1 VFGLLPRNENPVDLF
16 EQQSGLAVSGA
27 LVTAVA
33 LLFFLAVAG
42 AVATA
47 VDVGALVAPLQAAR
61 ERGSFGSVGGRA
73 YEEGKRGGADATPYA
88 AVSVLLLPRSPE
100 FESELD
106 AIKARSRESLDAYV
120 EAEPKVSAARLAF
133 EQALI
138 GSGAGQLILGEASAA
153 DGAFRFQR
161 VPEGAWTLLAWRET
175 PHAKKPVAMKKS
187 EAERYRSRPQI
198 FGHTAVVFWSM
209 PVTVKA
215 GEEVTVRLHDRNE
228 WLTGIREDRRVPDEN
243 QPTVPRTQQGAA
255 PR

>member
-1 VFGLLPRNENPVDLF
+1 MTTPRP
-16 EQQSGLAVSGA
+16 GA
-27 LVTAVA
+27 RVTAVA
-33 LLFFLAVAG
+33 LLFLLGAG
-42 AVATA
+42 SGIATA
-47 VDVGALVAPLQAAR
+47 VDVTTLVAPLQAAR
-61 ERGSFGSVGGRA
+61 ERGSFGSVEGRA
-73 YEEGKRGGADATPYA
+73 YAEGKRGGAEPTPYA
-88 AVSVLLLPRSPE
+88 AVSVLLLPRSPA
-100 FESELD
+100 FESELE
-106 AIKARSRESLDAYV
+106 AIKARSRESLDAFV

-175 PHAKKPVAMKKS
+175 PHARKPVAMKRS
-187 EAERYRSRPQI
+187 EAERYKSRPQI
-198 FGHTAVVFWSM
+198 FGHTAVVFWAM

-243 QPTVPRTQQGAA
+243 QRTVPQTQQGAA

>member
-1 VFGLLPRNENPVDLF
+1 MTILSPRARWAASALMLVLV
-16 EQQSGLAVSGA
+16 AVTC
-27 LVTAVA
+27 VTSAA
-33 LLFFLAVAG
+33 
-42 AVATA
+42 
-47 VDVGALVAPLQAAR
+47 DVGALVAPLQAAR

-73 YEEGKRGGADATPYA
+73 YEEGRRGGAEPVPYA
-88 AVSVLLLPRSPE
+88 AVSVLMLPRSPE
-100 FESELD
+100 FEAELE
-106 AIKARSRESLDAYV
+106 AIKTRSRESLDAYV

-133 EQALI
+133 ERALI
-138 GSGAGQLILGEASAA
+138 GTGAGQLILGEASGA

-175 PHAKKPVAMKKS
+175 PHAKKPAAMKKS
-187 EAERYRSRPQI
+187 EAQRYRTRPQV
-198 FGHTAVVFWSM
+198 FGHTTVVFWWM

-228 WLTGIREDRRVPDEN
+228 WMTGIREDRRVPDDN